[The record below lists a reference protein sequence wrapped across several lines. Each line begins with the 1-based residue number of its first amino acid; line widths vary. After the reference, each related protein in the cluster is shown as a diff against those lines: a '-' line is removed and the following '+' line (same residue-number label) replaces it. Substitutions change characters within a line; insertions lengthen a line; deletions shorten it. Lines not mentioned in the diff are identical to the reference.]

1 MCQLHLASYYK
12 GKQQLQNKN
21 ITIFSYQIDIQRKQQ
36 SININIYTSFDYK
49 PLRFL
54 FIFSILIWGF
64 ALQNI
69 YMKEHKL
76 MRLGQKAYRKRK
88 KEERKRV

>member
-1 MCQLHLASYYK
+1 MGFCPTEY
-12 GKQQLQNKN
+12 
-21 ITIFSYQIDIQRKQQ
+21 
-36 SININIYTSFDYK
+36 IY
-49 PLRFL
+49 
-54 FIFSILIWGF
+54 
-64 ALQNI
+64 I